1 MGRKYEYQ
9 AVNALE
15 ERYVCR
21 VSSEQAESI
30 RNDVSLSALRAMIL
44 RMGGLKEGRKALIL
58 VSEGYSALLPPQMR
72 NPCACCGG
80 AGNPN
85 SQNPLAG
92 ADSALEERAA
102 WSSGLTMDMDLRD
115 VTNLAN
121 RHNVALYTVDP
132 RGLATSEFD
141 IADNIGGQIDRGY
154 LNRSLDTLRTLALD
168 SDGRAIVNRND
179 LTLAMKQIV
188 MDTSAYYLLGYNST
202 FVEPDGKFHEIRV
215 RVKRPGVQVRARKGY
230 WAMTAVDAAR
240 REAILN
246 PKPGPPKAVE
256 TAIAAISQPSRL
268 RVIRS
273 WIGTERGADGKTKV
287 SFVWEAMPRAPGDVS
302 RTGPPARVSITAVA
316 PDGSPY
322 FRGRVPDQ
330 PSAPSRTT
338 FEAAPGKVQLR
349 LSVESADGQV
359 LDSEVREIAV
369 PDLTSQ
375 LVLAT
380 PEVFRVRTV
389 RDLQQLKADPN
400 ALPVVGREFA
410 RAERLLVRLT
420 AYGPGGTTP
429 KVTARLLNRAGQPIT
444 DLPVAAAASG
454 PSRSEIELALS
465 PIAAGEYVIEITAAG
480 ETGEVKELIAFRVT
494 G

>member
-1 MGRKYEYQ
+1 
-9 AVNALE
+9 
-15 ERYVCR
+15 
-21 VSSEQAESI
+21 
-30 RNDVSLSALRAMIL
+30 
-44 RMGGLKEGRKALIL
+44 
-58 VSEGYSALLPPQMR
+58 
-72 NPCACCGG
+72 
-80 AGNPN
+80 
-85 SQNPLAG
+85 
-92 ADSALEERAA
+92 
-102 WSSGLTMDMDLRD
+102 
-115 VTNLAN
+115 
-121 RHNVALYTVDP
+121 
-132 RGLATSEFD
+132 
-141 IADNIGGQIDRGY
+141 
-154 LNRSLDTLRTLALD
+154 
-168 SDGRAIVNRND
+168 
-179 LTLAMKQIV
+179 
-188 MDTSAYYLLGYNST
+188 
-202 FVEPDGKFHEIRV
+202 
-215 RVKRPGVQVRARKGY
+215 
-230 WAMTAVDAAR
+230 
-240 REAILN
+240 
-246 PKPGPPKAVE
+246 
-256 TAIAAISQPSRL
+256 
-268 RVIRS
+268 
-273 WIGTERGADGKTKV
+273 V